1 MTTSTT
7 TFANSA
13 FAELDYLKTPEFPIE
28 NFGNWEFQDADD
40 ELRVIAEFIK
50 EKTSHN
56 SEIDPERIKFLYTTK
71 AKKDAGR
78 YIAGYLIARSNMDK
92 MVNDEYDYFLV
103 VFHPAWKSLDSKQK
117 TIQLDKILC
126 GIEIA
131 PGKDPSEVLFKKKQT
146 DSREYTENMR
156 HFGAEEVLKSSEI
169 VDMACVQ
176 AIEKAKEDAK
186 RAKNGEVVDANIF
199 DEDEQF

>member
-13 FAELDYLKTPEFPIE
+13 FAELDYLKTPEFPTE

-50 EKTSHN
+50 AKTSHN

-92 MVNDEYDYFLV
+92 MVNDDYDYFLV

-186 RAKNGEVVDANIF
+186 KAKNGEVVDANIF

>member
-92 MVNDEYDYFLV
+92 MVNDDYDYFLV

-131 PGKDPSEVLFKKKQT
+131 SGKDPSEVVFKKKQT

-169 VDMACVQ
+169 VDMACAQ

-186 RAKNGEVVDANIF
+186 KIKNGEVVDANIF
-199 DEDEQF
+199 NEDEQL

>member
-7 TFANSA
+7 TFSNSA

-40 ELRVIAEFIK
+40 ELRAIAEFIK
-50 EKTSHN
+50 AKTPHN
-56 SEIDPERIKFLYTTK
+56 SEIEPERIKFLYTTK

-92 MVNDEYDYFLV
+92 MVNDDYDYFLV

-117 TIQLDKILC
+117 AIQLDKILC

-176 AIEKAKEDAK
+176 AIEKAKEKAK
-186 RAKNGEVVDANIF
+186 RAKNGEVIDANIF
-199 DEDEQF
+199 DEDEQ

>member
-13 FAELDYLKTPEFPIE
+13 FAELDYLKTPEFPTE
-28 NFGNWEFQDADD
+28 NFGSWEFQDADD

-50 EKTSHN
+50 AKTSHN
-56 SEIDPERIKFLYTTK
+56 SEIDSERIKFLYTTK

-92 MVNDEYDYFLV
+92 MVNDDYDYFLV

-186 RAKNGEVVDANIF
+186 KAKNGEVVDANIF